1 MRSQDR
7 SQKGEVR
14 VLHAL
19 IMHICIIQAMC
30 FCTFSETDCANFHR
44 LVQSANLVQIYTMPS
59 AEEIYAALEAR
70 RTELGLSQA
79 EVGALAFGKPDNAAF
94 QALRRGSSPSAEK
107 LAALCKAVG
116 WEFYFGPPRD
126 TGPVQQVVLS
136 GTDFARVPF
145 HEAALAAGG
154 GIANDTEELVGQL
167 AFRRSWLKR
176 LGVSASSAVLARAS
190 GDSMVPT
197 IQDGDIL
204 LIDRANAKPPQ
215 ALRSPKDTRPAT
227 IYAVL
232 HDGAARVKRIEL
244 APGGSLALLSDN
256 PAFAPEFH
264 PASSVAIIGKVVW
277 WGHTNR
283 E

>member
-1 MRSQDR
+1 
-7 SQKGEVR
+7 
-14 VLHAL
+14 
-19 IMHICIIQAMC
+19 
-30 FCTFSETDCANFHR
+30 
-44 LVQSANLVQIYTMPS
+44 
-59 AEEIYAALEAR
+59 
-70 RTELGLSQA
+70 
-79 EVGALAFGKPDNAAF
+79 
-94 QALRRGSSPSAEK
+94 
-107 LAALCKAVG
+107 
-116 WEFYFGPPRD
+116 
-126 TGPVQQVVLS
+126 
-136 GTDFARVPF
+136 
-145 HEAALAAGG
+145 
-154 GIANDTEELVGQL
+154 
-167 AFRRSWLKR
+167 
-176 LGVSASSAVLARAS
+176 
-190 GDSMVPT
+190 MVPT